1 MGCCGKHRRKEPTTI
16 ERAAAELKSEAV
28 KVKADSTQTGDSVIY
43 PATGCELCAEKHLS
57 TAYALAGE
65 AGYVPINRQRI
76 IGELTA
82 CALHL
87 YKEHKELS
95 EKVRTIRHLIQ
106 QRREAEVDWHPLLTA
121 MDALATAAANE
132 NVKPEESPK

>member
-1 MGCCGKHRRKEPTTI
+1 MACCGKHKRSKPESEKRPTLT
-16 ERAAAELKSEAV
+16 ANGHSA
-28 KVKADSTQTGDSVIY
+28 IY
-43 PATGCELCAEKHLS
+43 PAEGCELCAEKHLS

-65 AGYVPINRQRI
+65 AGYVAINRQRI

-87 YKEHKELS
+87 YKEHAELA
-95 EKVRTIRHLIQ
+95 EKVRAIRHLIQ

-121 MDALATAAANE
+121 MDWTATAAASE
-132 NVKPEESPK
+132 NVKPEEST